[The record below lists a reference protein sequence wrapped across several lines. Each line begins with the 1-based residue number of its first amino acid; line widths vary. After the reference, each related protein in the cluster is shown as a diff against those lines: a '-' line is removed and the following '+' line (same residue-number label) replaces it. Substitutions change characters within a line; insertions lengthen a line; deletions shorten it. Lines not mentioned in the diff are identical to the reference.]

1 MPVCKK
7 TVAKQVRPMS
17 EPIPKGCD
25 CPDSPQALRQQI
37 QGQVDEIIA
46 CCESCA
52 AAFCEFEKQ
61 LFAGIR
67 VLGCRCVGLFLL
79 ARHRRLDLQAWR
91 PGHRFVDAWVPRP
104 LQTVYGTIRYGRA
117 YLARRAGGVGY
128 HPLDA
133 VLGLTRD
140 TFSPWVISLATR
152 LTTRLS
158 FQTAK
163 LVVTAFWGWSPST
176 EASEDLVLGLAR
188 SAST

>member
-1 MPVCKK
+1 
-7 TVAKQVRPMS
+7 MS
-17 EPIPKGCD
+17 ETIPEGCD
-25 CPDSPQALRQQI
+25 CPESLEALRRQI
-37 QGQVDEIIA
+37 QEQVGRILSD
-46 CCESCA
+46 CENCDA
-52 AAFCEFEKQ
+52 PFFEFEKQ
-61 LFAGIR
+61 LFARVR
-67 VLGCRCVGLFLL
+67 VLGCLCVCLFLL
-79 ARHRRLDLQAWR
+79 ARHRRLDLRAWLR
-91 PGHRFVDAWVPRP
+91 GHRLVDGWVPRQ
-104 LQTVYGTIRYGRA
+104 LKTVYGTIRYGRA
-117 YLARRAGGVGY
+117 YLARRGGGGGY

-176 EASEDLVLGLAR
+176 EALEDLVLGLAR